1 MATNIPPHNLQE
13 ISDAAIHLINN
24 PEATTNDLMEFV
36 KGPDFPTGGE
46 ILGHSGI
53 HQAYK
58 TGRGSIKVR
67 AKAEIVEGKKN
78 DQIVVTE
85 IPYQTSVESIEE
97 KTAALVDKGEIEGI
111 RTIRNESAKG
121 KTRLVFELKKD
132 SPSLVIL
139 NQLYKGTPLQTSFPV
154 NMVALDDGVPKT
166 MTLLDA
172 LTCWV
177 NHQIEIVTRRT
188 QSVSYTHLTL
198 PTKA

>member
-1 MATNIPPHNLQE
+1 
-13 ISDAAIHLINN
+13 
-24 PEATTNDLMEFV
+24 MEFV

-67 AKAEIVEGKKN
+67 AKAEIIEGQKN

-111 RTIRNESAKG
+111 RLIRNESAKG

-132 SPSLVIL
+132 APSLVIL

-188 QSVSYTHLTL
+188 QFRLDRAEHELSLIHI
-198 PTKA
+198 

>member
-1 MATNIPPHNLQE
+1 MLPARFPNLLVNGGQGIAVGMATNIPPHNLQE

-24 PEATTNDLMEFV
+24 PEATIKELMEFV

-67 AKAEIVEGKKN
+67 AKAEIIEGQKN

-97 KTAALVDKGEIEGI
+97 KTAVLVDKGEIEGCLLY
-111 RTIRNESAKG
+111 T
-121 KTRLVFELKKD
+121 
-132 SPSLVIL
+132 SPSPRDR
-139 NQLYKGTPLQTSFPV
+139 G
-154 NMVALDDGVPKT
+154 
-166 MTLLDA
+166 
-172 LTCWV
+172 
-177 NHQIEIVTRRT
+177 
-188 QSVSYTHLTL
+188 
-198 PTKA
+198 

>member
-1 MATNIPPHNLQE
+1 
-13 ISDAAIHLINN
+13 
-24 PEATTNDLMEFV
+24 MEFV

-132 SPSLVIL
+132 APSLVIL

-154 NMVALDDGVPKT
+154 NMVALG
-166 MTLLDA
+166 
-172 LTCWV
+172 
-177 NHQIEIVTRRT
+177 
-188 QSVSYTHLTL
+188 
-198 PTKA
+198 